1 MIEIHHSADARLAS
15 EIAFDYDDDHHHHHR
30 NMRAWMFGVKAFD
43 PATELSH
50 GLGATF
56 NTAMQVGP
64 KTVRS
69 VVQIIEWEKNSLITL
84 DSIEGFR
91 NATRLTVDFRYQLPG
106 GRG

>member
-1 MIEIHHSADARLAS
+1 MIEIHHRADAPVAS
-15 EIAFDYDDDHHHHHR
+15 EIAFNYDDDHR
-30 NMRAWMFGVKAFD
+30 NVPAWMFGVTAFD